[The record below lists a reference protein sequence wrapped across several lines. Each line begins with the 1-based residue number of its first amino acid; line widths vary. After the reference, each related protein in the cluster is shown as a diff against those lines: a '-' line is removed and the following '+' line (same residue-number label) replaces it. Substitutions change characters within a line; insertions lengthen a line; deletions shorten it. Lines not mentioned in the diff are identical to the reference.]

1 MFTLAQLS
9 GKTMSAAIPLLPC
22 SQQAQD
28 LKIEMYSFL
37 VFKTNI
43 AIRTALNLCGYD
55 MQYPATAVLIF
66 EF

>member
-1 MFTLAQLS
+1 MLVAV
-9 GKTMSAAIPLLPC
+9 PLLPC

-43 AIRTALNLCGYD
+43 AIRTALNLCSYD
-55 MQYPATAVLIF
+55 MQYPATAAQIF
-66 EF
+66 GF